1 MLIKIENDLFDIA
14 ARLREIDSGYF
25 VLFDTGKKVY
35 QIHNAAQAN
44 GTYCLTLPY
53 DSLDARAVEYV
64 KSTRRQ
70 FAAEIFKRIES
81 HNKKL
86 EDSAVK
92 SAAEKICGG
101 IML

>member
-53 DSLDARAVEYV
+53 D
-64 KSTRRQ
+64 
-70 FAAEIFKRIES
+70 
-81 HNKKL
+81 
-86 EDSAVK
+86 
-92 SAAEKICGG
+92 
-101 IML
+101 